1 MRHFFHLVGLSFA
14 ILAVALTG
22 CGKKEPRPAP
32 SDTVMGGTGSSVSG
46 SRGDFVSP
54 DFISPQGLNDFEGLT
69 PRSASAG
76 FANGEYSAE
85 DVYDQVFFGFDEYF
99 IAPAERPKLEAAADY
114 LRANPRKRA
123 ICVGHTDW
131 YGTVEYNLGLGDR
144 RATAAKNFLVQLGI
158 PANRIETFSKGKLDA
173 TEGVEKFDP
182 IAVRDRRV
190 DVVIID

>member
-1 MRHFFHLVGLSFA
+1 MRHFFHIAGLSFA

-32 SDTVMGGTGSSVSG
+32 SDTVMGGSSSAG
-46 SRGDFVSP
+46 GNRGDFVNP
-54 DFISPQGLNDFEGLT
+54 DFISPQGLNDLGDLT
-69 PRSASAG
+69 PRSASSG
-76 FANGEYSAE
+76 FADGDYSAD
-85 DVYDQVFFGFDEYF
+85 DVYDQVFFGFDEFF

-131 YGTVEYNLGLGDR
+131 YGTVEYNVGLGDR
-144 RATAAKNFLVQLGI
+144 RANAAKNFLVQLGI
-158 PANRIETFSKGKLDA
+158 PANRIDTFSKGKLDA

-190 DVVIID
+190 DVVIVD